1 VDEQPT
7 PAVDGRVHADDV
19 RLSLRPL
26 SAAIYGQIVVT
37 SVVAA
42 LEVHEDTS
50 SVDALVAVASTIVV
64 FWAAHVYAE
73 ALARAADRRTV
84 VGMLLA
90 ESTMLAIAIP
100 TLWLLAFGALGWL
113 GRSQSSWL
121 AIIEGVLSLL
131 VLGGIAGWRVRHT
144 PARVVVTAL
153 VGAAFGL
160 VVVALKVLVH

>member
-7 PAVDGRVHADDV
+7 RPAPVDRRAEDA

-42 LEVHEDTS
+42 LEVHENTS
-50 SVDALVAVASTIVV
+50 ASEALAAVAGTIVV

-84 VGMLLA
+84 VGMLVA
-90 ESTMLAIAIP
+90 ESTMLAVAVP
-100 TLWLLAFGALGWL
+100 TIWLLAFGAFGWL
-113 GRSQSSWL
+113 SRAHSSLL
-121 AIIEGVLSLL
+121 AIVEGVLSLL
-131 VLGGIAGWRVRHT
+131 VLGALAGWRVRHS
-144 PARVVVTAL
+144 PARVVFTAL
-153 VGAAFGL
+153 IGAAFGL
-160 VVVALKVLVH
+160 VVVVLKVAVH